1 MKIQNIN
8 NYMNYKGNT
17 RPIKNNESVKTKN
30 YDVIDIKNK
39 SSQDKSD
46 VKLDSIKKDVVSKVN
61 KETSVDKINR
71 IKESVNNNTYKID
84 VDEIVSKLFK

>member
-1 MKIQNIN
+1 MKIQNVN
-8 NYMNYKGNT
+8 NYMNYKGST
-17 RPIKNNESVKTKN
+17 KTIKNNESVKAKN

-39 SSQDKSD
+39 SAQDKHE
-46 VKLDSIKKDVVSKVN
+46 VKLDSIKKGVVSQVN
-61 KETSVDKINR
+61 KDTSVEKINK

>member
-8 NYMNYKGNT
+8 NYMNYKGST
-17 RPIKNNESVKTKN
+17 KPIKNNESVKTKN

-39 SSQDKSD
+39 SAQDKHE
-46 VKLDSIKKDVVSKVN
+46 VKLDSIKKEVVSKVN
-61 KETSVDKINR
+61 KETSIDKINK
-71 IKESVNNNTYKID
+71 IKESINNKTYNID

>member
-1 MKIQNIN
+1 MKIQNVN
-8 NYMNYKGNT
+8 NYMNYKGST
-17 RPIKNNESVKTKN
+17 KPIKNNETVKAKN

-39 SSQDKSD
+39 SVQDKHE
-46 VKLDSIKKDVVSKVN
+46 VKLDSIKKDVVSQVN
-61 KETSVDKINR
+61 KNTSVEKINK

>member
-61 KETSVDKINR
+61 KETSVDKING